1 MMVVVVGFRFYY
13 PHSNSS
19 CRSRSMLLSIR
30 KLQGRRTFTR
40 FFPCSSSSKT
50 NNYFPSPHTHLSFS
64 SKSAE
69 PNRLNDS
76 TLEDPSTSLPKD
88 SPFPGLED
96 VMMGYIFGKK
106 KATEVAHSV
115 WRHIVQNGDIL
126 VDATCGNGYDT
137 LAMVK
142 MVADKPSTGRV
153 YAMDIQKAALES
165 TSYLLDESLDSDE
178 LVFGCPKD
186 AKYMIVMRI
195 CMPNLSGITSHS
207 GGKGLVELFAI
218 CHSRME
224 EVVPKGI
231 PVRLVAFNL
240 GYLPGGDKATI
251 TKSETTLQALEAAK
265 RMLAPGGLISLVVY
279 VGHPG
284 GREEYEAVQAFA
296 SGLPVENWIC
306 CKLQMLNRSSAP
318 ILVLLLNR

>member
-1 MMVVVVGFRFYY
+1 
-13 PHSNSS
+13 
-19 CRSRSMLLSIR
+19 
-30 KLQGRRTFTR
+30 
-40 FFPCSSSSKT
+40 
-50 NNYFPSPHTHLSFS
+50 
-64 SKSAE
+64 
-69 PNRLNDS
+69 
-76 TLEDPSTSLPKD
+76 
-88 SPFPGLED
+88 
-96 VMMGYIFGKK
+96 MMGYIFGKK

-142 MVADKPSTGRV
+142 MVADKSSTGRV

-165 TSYLLDESLDSDE
+165 TSSLLDESLDSDE
-178 LVFGCPKD
+178 
-186 AKYMIVMRI
+186 
-195 CMPNLSGITSHS
+195 
-207 GGKGLVELFAI
+207 KGLVELFAI

-224 EVVPKGI
+224 QVVPKGI